1 MSASYVI
8 LCRYTVQSRSPD
20 TTIGRFHKMEDMMKK
35 MIAALFALTITVSA
49 AAPCAAG
56 GDGEPGEPTYELWDE
71 DIDTN
76 RN

>member
-1 MSASYVI
+1 
-8 LCRYTVQSRSPD
+8 
-20 TTIGRFHKMEDMMKK
+20 MEDMMKK